1 MDMAVVHFVMGRP
14 AQAAAAADSGTRER
28 ILAAASRRF
37 ATFGYR
43 RTGIAEIAR
52 DVGLAAGT
60 VYRYFPGK
68 EEVFLEVVRRVNEA
82 WVAAGRAALAG
93 PGTAHERLRRLGQA
107 SVQFNQ
113 DNALLL
119 AILRRDTEIVCA
131 PLAEQIY
138 DGFVRANVA
147 MIAEAIRGGTT
158 EGTFRSVDPERA
170 AFVLFSAGN
179 ALSMQHHYPYFEL
192 LPLFE
197 EILYEGLLA
206 RPAPSRTR
214 ARHVKGGHDDD
225 AIPADPAP
233 VARLGG
239 RPRRRARGPHR
250 S

>member
-1 MDMAVVHFVMGRP
+1 MDMPFVHFIMGRP
-14 AQAAAAADSGTRER
+14 AQAAAPADSGTRER
-28 ILAAASRRF
+28 ILTAASRRF

-60 VYRYFPGK
+60 VYRYFPSK
-68 EEVFLEVVRRVNEA
+68 EEVFLEVVRRVNDA

-138 DGFVRANVA
+138 DDIVRANVA
-147 MIAEAIRGGTT
+147 MIAEAIRGGVA
-158 EGTFRSVDPERA
+158 EGTFHSVDAERA
-170 AFVLFSAGN
+170 AFILFSAGN
-179 ALSMQHHYPYFEL
+179 VLSMQRHYPYFEL

-197 EILYEGLLA
+197 EIIYEGLLA
-206 RPAPSRTR
+206 RPAPSGPR
-214 ARHVKGGHDDD
+214 AQRKGGHNDD
-225 AIPADPAP
+225 AIQTEPAAS
-233 VARLGG
+233 ARRGG
-239 RPRRRARGPHR
+239 RRRRHTRGPDR

>member
-1 MDMAVVHFVMGRP
+1 MTGTAVV
-14 AQAAAAADSGTRER
+14 ADSGTRER

-82 WVAAGRAALAG
+82 WVTAGRAALAG

-107 SVQFNQ
+107 SVRFNQ

-138 DGFVRANVA
+138 DAFVRGNVT
-147 MIAEAIRGGTT
+147 MIAEAVRAGIA

-179 ALSMQHHYPYFEL
+179 VLSMQRHYPYFEL

-197 EILYEGLLA
+197 EIIYEGLLV
-206 RPAPSRTR
+206 RPASSGQR
-214 ARHVKGGHDDD
+214 ARRATG
-225 AIPADPAP
+225 
-233 VARLGG
+233 
-239 RPRRRARGPHR
+239 RARR
-250 S
+250 